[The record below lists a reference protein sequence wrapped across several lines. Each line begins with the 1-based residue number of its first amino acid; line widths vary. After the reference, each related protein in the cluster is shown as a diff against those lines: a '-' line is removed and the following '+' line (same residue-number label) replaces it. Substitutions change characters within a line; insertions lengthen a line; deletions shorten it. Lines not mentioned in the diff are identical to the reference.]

1 MPANSRSGWGFITA
15 LVGAAKTV
23 GGAWTV
29 QSDVGVATVVQAVG
43 RIRLSKLLFRV
54 DLAPDVAAGTVV
66 APTQFRVVVLQG
78 TSLPGNVSP
87 WQNSAY
93 GNASAHPE
101 IPAQN
106 SAMEVLFDHWL
117 DVTVDPGLNQPAFF
131 DFADA
136 GPSVGAGMA
145 LIVLLLPMKTTMGQ
159 VPLPADGTFANV
171 QLTLGV
177 FGLGDTTNPQ
187 GGANNYGNRDASL
200 PRYDVAAP
208 DAQ

>member
-23 GGAWTV
+23 GGVNVV
-29 QSDVGVATVVQAVG
+29 QPNVGVATVIQAVG

-78 TSLPGNVSP
+78 TSLPVDVSP

-117 DVTVDPGLNQPAFF
+117 DVLVDPGLNQPAFF

-136 GPSVGAGMA
+136 GPAVGPGMA
-145 LIVLLLPMKTTMGQ
+145 IVVLLVPMITTMSQLIVPTN
-159 VPLPADGTFANV
+159 GTFANV

-187 GGANNYGNRDASL
+187 GGVNNYGNRDASL

-208 DAQ
+208 S